1 MSFRPEGE
9 IFSSQALANRETQIE
24 HAQTLRVTMALI
36 IQKYGG
42 TSVADV
48 ERIRNVAKR
57 VLRSYEEGHKMV
69 VVLSAMA
76 GQTDFLVRLAHDMSA
91 EPDPRELDVLLSTGE
106 QITIS
111 LFAMAVKS
119 MGYDA
124 RSLLGF
130 QVPIRTDR
138 LYGKARIYEVDTARI
153 KQELEENR
161 IVTVAG
167 FQGLDESGNITT
179 LGRGGSD
186 TTAVALAASLHAD
199 VCEIFTDVNG
209 VYTTDP
215 NICPKARK
223 MESISYDE
231 MLEMASLGAKVLQI
245 RAVEFAKK
253 FNVPIHVR
261 STFIQERGTMV
272 VAETKDMEKVLVSA
286 VAYNKNEARI
296 TIKKVPDT
304 PGIAARIFE
313 PMSKPEIVVD
323 MIVQNTS
330 EDGITD
336 LTFTVPKSEF
346 QQTLK
351 MVSDVARDIGAESVL
366 GDENI
371 AKVSIIGVG
380 MRSHAGVAQ
389 KMFRTLANEN
399 INILMIST
407 SEIKVSCV
415 IEEKYTEL
423 AVRVLHEAFG
433 LENGPARE
441 EW

>member
-1 MSFRPEGE
+1 MSFRLEGE

-24 HAQTLRVTMALI
+24 HAQVLRETMALI

-48 ERIRNVAKR
+48 EKIRNVAKR

-76 GQTDFLVRLAHDMSA
+76 GQTDFLIRMAHNMCA

-130 QVPIRTDR
+130 QVPIHTDR
-138 LYGKARIYEVDTARI
+138 LYGKARIYEVDTGRI
-153 KQELEENR
+153 KQELEEKR

-215 NICPKARK
+215 HICPKARK

-261 STFIQERGTMV
+261 STFTQERGTMV

-313 PMSKPEIVVD
+313 PMSKPEIIVD

-433 LENGPARE
+433 LEDGPARE